1 MMTTLTKRGYIGE
14 TDLEPIAALINACEA
29 VDCLDE
35 GSSIAELRQEIEA
48 PGFDRDRNLHLWET
62 PEGTLIAFAQL
73 WIPESGEVRDGF
85 LWFRVHPMFRG
96 GTVEREIV
104 AWGEARMQE
113 VSQECGVSVSL
124 RSGTRESDGDRIR
137 FLESCGFAVDRYFFR
152 MERVAAEPIPTPQLP
167 PEFTVQI
174 GEQQK
179 NGDAW
184 VELYN
189 QSFIDHWNFHTFTRD
204 RLDYELANLPYRP
217 TFDLVAVSPD
227 GQFAGFCYCTIYDEK
242 NRQTGRNEGWITVL
256 GTRRGFRHQGI
267 GRALL
272 LAGMQQLQA
281 AGVETILLSVDA
293 QSPTGALKLYESVG
307 FRKSFAKVSL
317 FKALESPN
325 LAN

>member
-1 MMTTLTKRGYIGE
+1 MITLTKRGYTGE
-14 TDLEPIAALINACEA
+14 TDLEAIAALIQACEA

-48 PGFDRDRNLHLWET
+48 PWVDRDRNLRLWET
-62 PEGTLIAFAQL
+62 SEGTLIAFAQL

-96 GTVEREIV
+96 GTLEREIV

-113 VSQECGVSVSL
+113 VSRDCGVPVML
-124 RSGTRESDGDRIR
+124 RSGTKETDGDRIR
-137 FLESCGFAVDRYFFR
+137 FLESCGFAINRYFFR
-152 MERVAAEPIPTPQLP
+152 MERVATEPIPNPQFP

-189 QSFIDHWNFHTFTRD
+189 QSFIDHWNFHPLTRD
-204 RLDYELANLPYRP
+204 RLDHELSNLPYRP
-217 TFDLVAVSPD
+217 AFDLVAISPD
-227 GQFAGFCYCTIYDEK
+227 GTFAGFCYCTIDAEK
-242 NRQTGRNEGWITVL
+242 NRRTGRNEGWIAVL
-256 GTRRGFRHQGI
+256 GTRRGFRNQGI

-281 AGVETILLSVDA
+281 AGVETLLLSVDA

-317 FKALESPN
+317 FKVLDS
-325 LAN
+325 LV